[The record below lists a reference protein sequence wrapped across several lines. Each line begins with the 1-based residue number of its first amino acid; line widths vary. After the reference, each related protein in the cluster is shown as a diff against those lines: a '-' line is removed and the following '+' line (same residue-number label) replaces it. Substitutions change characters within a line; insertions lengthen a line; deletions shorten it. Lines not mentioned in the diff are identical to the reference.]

1 MLAAT
6 LRNHCI
12 KQSLIHLLFF
22 VFSTIALLFSGVG
35 MANATLLV
43 FSSDVVVDDRGTAA
57 LTDDLFFY
65 RDLSR
70 FSDMTY
76 AEQLISIDAL
86 NTELDG
92 AGPWNNDW
100 HLATSSEM
108 SGLFADSLGVTA
120 VFLPSVGSDYFA
132 GRYEVAVIKDEP
144 EHMWYEVILMSGGVT
159 YTEQDSIPDSSDY
172 DGAWAVATY
181 RVPEPSTLLLL
192 VTGLAGIV
200 WQQRRLTRMALN

>member
-1 MLAAT
+1 MLAST

-12 KQSLIHLLFF
+12 KQPLINLLFF
-22 VFSTIALLFSGVG
+22 VFASFALLFSYFG
-35 MANATLLV
+35 MANAALLV
-43 FSSDVVVDDRGTAA
+43 FSSDVVVDNRGTAA

-76 AEQLISIDAL
+76 AEQLVSIDAL
-86 NTELDG
+86 NTELNG
-92 AGPWNNDW
+92 AGPWNNNW

-108 SGLFADSLGVTA
+108 SGLFADSLGVTG

-181 RVPEPSTLLLL
+181 RVPEPSTLLL
-192 VTGLAGIV
+192 VITSLAGMI
-200 WQQRRLTRMALN
+200 WQQRRISKT